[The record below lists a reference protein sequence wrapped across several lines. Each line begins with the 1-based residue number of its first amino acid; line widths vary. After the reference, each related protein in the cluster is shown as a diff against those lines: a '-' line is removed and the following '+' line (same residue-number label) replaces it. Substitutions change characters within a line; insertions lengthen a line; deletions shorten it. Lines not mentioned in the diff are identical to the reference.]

1 MQGNN
6 YLESIFSLKNKTAII
21 TGGSK
26 GIGAEIARAFIKVGA
41 NVVCISRSEPAI
53 KEQSNFS
60 YYKCDI
66 SDSQKFQ
73 SICELIDSHY
83 KGIDILVNAAG
94 ISLPI
99 DDKYTEFERFSKT
112 LSVNLLATYQCCEIV
127 SKFMHKG
134 SSIINITSIGSMLG
148 FPGNP
153 GYVASKGGVMALT
166 KSLAIDLS
174 PMNIRVN
181 NIVPGYIRTEMT
193 QKSFKDKKLYNERLA
208 RMIIKRWG
216 SVEDIT
222 GAAIFLASGSSS
234 YVTGTD
240 VIIDGG
246 WTAKGI

>member
-1 MQGNN
+1 MQSSN
-6 YLESIFSLKNKTAII
+6 YLQSIFSLKNKTAII

-26 GIGAEIARAFIKVGA
+26 GIGAEIVRAFIKAGA
-41 NVVCISRSEPAI
+41 NVVCISRSEPTM
-53 KEQSNFS
+53 KRQSNFS

-73 SICELIDSHY
+73 SICKLIDGNY

-94 ISLPI
+94 ISLSI
-99 DDKYTEFERFSKT
+99 DDKYSEFERFSKT
-112 LSVNLLATYQCCEIV
+112 LSVNLLATYQCCEIA
-127 SKFMHKG
+127 SKFMNKN
-134 SSIINITSIGSMLG
+134 SSIINVTSIGSMLG

-193 QKSFKDKKLYNERLA
+193 EKSFKIKKLHNERLD

-216 SVEDIT
+216 SVEDII
-222 GAAIFLASGSSS
+222 GAAIYLASSSSS

-240 VIIDGG
+240 LIVDGG
-246 WTAKGI
+246 WTAQ

>member
-26 GIGAEIARAFIKVGA
+26 GIGAEIARAFIKAGA

-73 SICELIDSHY
+73 SICELIDSYY

-193 QKSFKDKKLYNERLA
+193 QKSFKDKKLYNERLD